1 MSVFDLFRGFFGFPG
16 SNFHGDRRRDPFFEG
31 MTRSEDDDGDDDE
44 EEEEDDGGFDRF
56 FSGGGPGAGRRD
68 NPDGMRFHDRLGIEE
83 LLRGVDD
90 LFRGAW
96 GSELPSRHREHPSIG
111 PPDSEAHSQGGA
123 SLRDSML
130 KHPDSTPAP
139 GGGTPAPRTPPG
151 DDSPLQKYED
161 RWRGFDPRHEADS
174 MKEDK
179 DLDSQV
185 SSEGLDTILK
195 PKMKSFFKSVSVMKI
210 VGPDGTVEERRTV
223 RDSQGK
229 EETTVTRTRAD
240 QRDGEREGASA
251 QFTDMLP
258 DSCLQDDFSVFSKI
272 FRGFFTGR

>member
-16 SNFHGDRRRDPFFEG
+16 CNFPRDRRRDPFFEG
-31 MTRSEDDDGDDDE
+31 MTRSEDDDDDDDDDDD
-44 EEEEDDGGFDRF
+44 EEEDDGGFDRF
-56 FSGGGPGAGRRD
+56 FSGAGRRD
-68 NPDGMRFHDRLGIEE
+68 SPGGMRFHDRLGIEE

-139 GGGTPAPRTPPG
+139 GGGTPAHRTPPG
-151 DDSPLQKYED
+151 DDSPLQKYAD

-195 PKMKSFFKSVSVMKI
+195 PKMKSFFKSVSVTKI
-210 VGPDGTVEERRTV
+210 VGPDGAVEERRTV
-223 RDSQGK
+223 RDSQGN

-240 QRDGEREGASA
+240 QRDGEGASA
-251 QFTDMLP
+251 QFTDPLP
-258 DSCLQDDFSVFSKI
+258 DDFSIFSKI

>member
-16 SNFHGDRRRDPFFEG
+16 GNFHGDRRRGPFFEG
-31 MTRSEDDDGDDDE
+31 ME
-44 EEEEDDGGFDRF
+44 EEEEEEEEEFDWF
-56 FSGGGPGAGRRD
+56 FSGGGPGAGRRED
-68 NPDGMRFHDRLGIEE
+68 PGGMRFHDRLGMEE

-90 LFRGAW
+90 LFRGA
-96 GSELPSRHREHPSIG
+96 SRHRGYPSIG
-111 PPDSEAHSQGGA
+111 PPDSEAHSQGGS

-139 GGGTPAPRTPPG
+139 GGGAPSPAPRTPPQKHE
-151 DDSPLQKYED
+151 DS
-161 RWRGFDPRHEADS
+161 WRGIAPRHEADS

-185 SSEGLDTILK
+185 SSEGLDTILQ
-195 PKMKSFFKSVSVMKI
+195 PKIKSFFKSVSVTKI

-223 RDSQGK
+223 RDSQGN

-240 QRDGEREGASA
+240 QRDGERDGASA
-251 QFTDMLP
+251 QFADTLP
-258 DSCLQDDFSVFSKI
+258 DLHDDFSIFSKM
-272 FRGFFTGR
+272 FRRFFSGR